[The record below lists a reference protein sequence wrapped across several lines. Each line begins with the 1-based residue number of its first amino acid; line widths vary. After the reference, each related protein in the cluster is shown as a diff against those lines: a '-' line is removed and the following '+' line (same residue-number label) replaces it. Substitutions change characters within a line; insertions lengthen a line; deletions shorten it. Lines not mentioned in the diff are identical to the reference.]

1 MTVGYLQKKNLW
13 LIIHLIQSNI
23 LWNILIKKKK
33 KVFEKKHRSNLMLLF
48 LAIKNFR
55 TYLRGKVILELF
67 TIAHPHVQLRYLL
80 ITDKEIKLIKL
91 LTALK

>member
-33 KVFEKKHRSNLMLLF
+33 KVFEK
-48 LAIKNFR
+48 
-55 TYLRGKVILELF
+55 
-67 TIAHPHVQLRYLL
+67 
-80 ITDKEIKLIKL
+80 
-91 LTALK
+91 